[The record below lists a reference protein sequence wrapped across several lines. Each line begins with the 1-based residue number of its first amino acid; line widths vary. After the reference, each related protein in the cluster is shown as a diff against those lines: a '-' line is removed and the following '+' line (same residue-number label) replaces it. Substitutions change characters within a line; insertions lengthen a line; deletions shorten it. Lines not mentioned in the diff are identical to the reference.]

1 MKNYK
6 LYLMAFGF
14 GGLFFVNHTLATNP
28 IIMDQFTADP
38 TARVFEGKIYLYPS
52 HDIPV
57 PPGSGARQNWFCME
71 DYHVFSSENLT
82 NWTDHGVICDQTNVP
97 WLNRKGFDMWAPDCV
112 FKNGTYYF
120 YFPVG
125 GRIGVATSEKPYGPW
140 KVLDQPVTGAS
151 GIDPCVLQ
159 DDDGSS
165 YLFTGAGGIAVAK
178 LKDNMVELDT
188 PPGVTNAVP
197 TNNVPPGRGF
207 RNNRM
212 QRIANLPSPGLIEG
226 PFAFKRN
233 GIYYLTY
240 PHAVT
245 VDGRQGA
252 EELEYSISTN
262 AMGPYKWM
270 GIITETNASGC
281 WTEHHSIVQYK
292 GQWYLFYHD
301 KQLSPNFDKN
311 RSVRIDYLNFN
322 PDGTIQKV
330 IPTLRGVGI
339 VDAKSKIQIDRYS
352 AISKE
357 GVSDLFLDAS
367 NTFAGWKISLNGK
380 NTWVKFDRVDFG
392 KRSFFGLHNLK
403 SVNVRAQSATGGV
416 VEIRADKVDG
426 PVLARVEIGK
436 GADWNVVKAKVTGAP
451 SGVHDLVVVQNENNN
466 VDLDWISFQ

>member
-1 MKNYK
+1 MKNFK
-6 LYLMAFGF
+6 LCLLTLVSW
-14 GGLFFVNHTLATNP
+14 GLSLNNTFATNP

-57 PPGSGARQNWFCME
+57 PPGSGARANWFCME

-82 NWTDHGVICDQTNVP
+82 DWTDHGVICNQTNVP
-97 WLNRKGFDMWAPDCV
+97 WLNRKGYDMWAPDCV

-125 GRIGVATSEKPYGPW
+125 GRIGVATSDKPIGPW
-140 KVLDQPVTGAS
+140 KILDKPVTGMG
-151 GIDPCVLQ
+151 GIDPCVLM

-165 YLFTGAGGIAVAK
+165 YLFAAQGGISVAK
-178 LKDNMVELDT
+178 LKDNMVETD
-188 PPGVTNAVP
+188 TNARP
-197 TNNVPPGRGF
+197 
-207 RNNRM
+207 
-212 QRIANLPSPGLIEG
+212 QRIADLPRPGLIEG

-245 VDGRQGA
+245 DGKGGHDA

-262 AMGPYKWM
+262 VFGPYKWT
-270 GIITETNASGC
+270 GVITETNESGC

-292 GQWYLFYHD
+292 GRWYLFYHD

-311 RSVRIDYLNFN
+311 RSVRVDYLNFN
-322 PDGTIQKV
+322 DDGTIQKV

-357 GVSDLFLDAS
+357 GVSAS
-367 NTFAGWKISLNGK
+367 FINTT
-380 NTWVKFDRVDFG
+380 NT
-392 KRSFFGLHNLK
+392 LH
-403 SVNVRAQSATGGV
+403 
-416 VEIRADKVDG
+416 
-426 PVLARVEIGK
+426 
-436 GADWNVVKAKVTGAP
+436 
-451 SGVHDLVVVQNENNN
+451 
-466 VDLDWISFQ
+466 

>member
-1 MKNYK
+1 MKKYQQ
-6 LYLMAFGF
+6 YLAAIVFASVGL
-14 GGLFFVNHTLATNP
+14 LFFNHAFAANP

-57 PPGSGARQNWFCME
+57 PPGSGAREKWFCME

-82 NWTDHGVICDQTNVP
+82 DWTDHGVICNQTNVP
-97 WLNRKGFDMWAPDCV
+97 WLKRKGYDMWAPDCV

-125 GRIGVATSEKPYGPW
+125 GRIGVATANKPYGPW
-140 KVLDQPVTGAS
+140 KVQDQPVTGAR

-159 DDDGSS
+159 DDDGTS
-165 YLFTGAGGIAVAK
+165 YLFTGGGGIQVGK
-178 LKDNMVELDT
+178 LKDNLVDIEGGL
-188 PPGVTNAVP
+188 
-197 TNNVPPGRGF
+197 
-207 RNNRM
+207 
-212 QRIANLPSPGLIEG
+212 QRVANLPTPGLIEG

-240 PHAVT
+240 PHAVP
-245 VDGRQGA
+245 DAQGRQGA

-262 AMGPYKWM
+262 VFGPYKWM
-270 GIITETNASGC
+270 GIITDTNQSGC
-281 WTEHHSIVQYK
+281 WTEHHSIVQYQ

-311 RSVRIDYLNFN
+311 RSVRIDYLHFN
-322 PDGTIQKV
+322 DDGSIQKV

-352 AISKE
+352 DISKE
-357 GVSDLFLDAS
+357 GVSAS
-367 NTFAGWKISLNGK
+367 FINTNNTFEGWKISLSGK

-392 KRSFFGLHNLK
+392 KNRLK
-403 SVNVRAQSATGGV
+403 SVNVRSQSATGGV
-416 VEIRADKVDG
+416 LEIRADKVDG
-426 PVLARVEIGK
+426 PVLAKVKISK
-436 GADWNVVKAKVTGAP
+436 STDWQTVKAKVTGAP
-451 SGVHDLVVVQNENNN
+451 SGVHDLIVTHNEDNN
-466 VDLDWISFQ
+466 VDMDWISFE

>member
-6 LYLMAFGF
+6 IYLMVFSF
-14 GGLFFVNHTLATNP
+14 CGLFSINNTFATNP

-38 TARVFEGKIYLYPS
+38 TARVFEGRIYLYPS
-52 HDIPV
+52 HDM
-57 PPGSGARQNWFCME
+57 PGRPGDWFAME

-82 NWTDHGVICDQTNVP
+82 DWTEHGVICDQTNVP
-97 WLNRKGFDMWAPDCV
+97 WLNRKGYDMWAPDCV

-125 GRIGVATSEKPYGPW
+125 RRIGVATSDKPYGSW
-140 KVLDQPVTGAS
+140 KVLDKPVTGAG
-151 GIDPCVLQ
+151 GIDPCVLI

-165 YLFTGAGGIAVAK
+165 YLFTGAQGITVAK
-178 LKDNMVELDT
+178 LKDDMIELES
-188 PPGVTNAVP
+188 
-197 TNNVPPGRGF
+197 RS
-207 RNNRM
+207 
-212 QRIANLPSPGLIEG
+212 QRIANLPRPGLIEG

-245 VDGRQGA
+245 DAAGRQGS

-262 AMGPYKWM
+262 VFGPYKWM
-270 GIITETNASGC
+270 GVITDTNKSGC

-301 KQLSPNFDKN
+301 KQLSPNFDRN
-311 RSVRIDYLNFN
+311 RSVRIDYLYFN
-322 PDGTIQKV
+322 DDGSIKKV

-339 VDAKSKIQIDRYS
+339 ADATSKIQIDRYS
-352 AISKE
+352 DISE
-357 GVSDLFLDAS
+357 AGVSTSFINTN
-367 NTFAGWKISLNGK
+367 NTFEGWKISLNGK

-392 KRSFFGLHNLK
+392 KRSFFGRLFGLHNLK
-403 SVNVRAQSATGGV
+403 SVNIRAQSATGGV

-436 GADWNVVKAKVTGAP
+436 GADWQVVNAKATGAP
-451 SGVHDLVVVQNENNN
+451 SGVHDLVVTHNEDHN